1 MKPWTIAGKPEKI
14 DIVAPEGEI
23 RSSVLAYFAGN
34 LFVIEDM
41 SVDIQAGDEIR
52 RPLPNGKEQAFTVTD
67 PACYPSGPFAPHY
80 QVKIAPKGTFDQH
93 KGGHYQVTVSG
104 PNSRVNIG
112 SHDSSVNVAIS
123 DNVFNDI
130 RHALANAGIGS
141 GELAILQKKVAAM
154 EAAEDQG
161 TFSKAYQGFVG
172 GLANHITVVAPF
184 LPALTQMLSALP
196 A

>member
-1 MKPWTIAGKPEKI
+1 MNPWTIAGKPEKI

-34 LFVIEDM
+34 IFIIEDM
-41 SVDIQAGDEIR
+41 SVDIQTGDEIR
-52 RPLPNGKEQAFTVTD
+52 RPLPNGKEQAFTVMN
-67 PACYPSGPFAPHY
+67 PVCYLSGPIAPHY

-93 KGGHYQVTVSG
+93 KGGHNQVTVSG

-130 RHALANAGIGS
+130 RKALANAGIDS
-141 GELAILQKKVAAM
+141 GELAVLQKKIAAM
-154 EAAEDQG
+154 EAADDQS

-172 GLANHITVVAPF
+172 SLADHITVVAPF
-184 LPALTQMLSALP
+184 LPALTQVLSTLP
-196 A
+196 V

>member
-23 RSSVLAYFAGN
+23 RSSVLAYFAGDH
-34 LFVIEDM
+34 FFIDDM
-41 SVDIQAGDEIR
+41 SADIQAGDEIR
-52 RPLPNGKEQAFTVTD
+52 RPLPNGKEQAFTVRD

-80 QVKIAPKGTFDQH
+80 QVKITPKGTFDHH
-93 KGGHYQVTVSG
+93 KGGYYQVTVSG

-112 SHDSSVNVAIS
+112 SHDSSVNVAVS
-123 DNVFNDI
+123 NNVFNDI
-130 RHALANAGIGS
+130 RQALAGAGIDS
-141 GELAILQKKVAAM
+141 SQLATLQKKVAAM

-172 GLANHITVVAPF
+172 SLADHITIIAPF
-184 LPALTQMLSALP
+184 LPALTQILGSLP